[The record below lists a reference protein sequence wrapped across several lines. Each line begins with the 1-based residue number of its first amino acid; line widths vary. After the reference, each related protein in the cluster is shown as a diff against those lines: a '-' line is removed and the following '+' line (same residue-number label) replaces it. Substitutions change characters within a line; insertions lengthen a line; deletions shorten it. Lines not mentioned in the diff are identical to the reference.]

1 MSCAGSNLDILLND
15 YRNGVEWS
23 VPSDAEYGDAVF
35 FMCAKTSVD
44 SRHMAGVRKQAIES
58 GDALY
63 EKIESNM
70 ADNTVINVEF

>member
-1 MSCAGSNLDILLND
+1 
-15 YRNGVEWS
+15 
-23 VPSDAEYGDAVF
+23 
-35 FMCAKTSVD
+35 
-44 SRHMAGVRKQAIES
+44 MAGVRKQALES